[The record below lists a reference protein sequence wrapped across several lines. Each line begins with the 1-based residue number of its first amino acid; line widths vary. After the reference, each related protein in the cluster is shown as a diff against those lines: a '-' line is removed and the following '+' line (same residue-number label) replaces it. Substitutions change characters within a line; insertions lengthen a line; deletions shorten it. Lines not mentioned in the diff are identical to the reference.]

1 MTPFDV
7 HTPETAHG
15 EASEILA
22 DIGQKLGFTPNMFA
36 VMGGAPAALGAFME
50 MNRSVTRSSLTP
62 LEAEIAQ
69 TAASV
74 ENLSPY
80 CVAGHT
86 AFAAMQELDV
96 GVIESVRNEKR
107 LAEPRLEALRSFTR
121 RMVETHGHLRDDEL
135 SAFLDAGYSRDQA
148 IEVVMVI
155 SLKFF
160 SNLTG
165 NLTGIPLDDAFAPF
179 EWKPSGTRVMAA

>member
-1 MTPFDV
+1 VTVYLVRRFATMLMTLAVISALVFIIINLP
-7 HTPETAHG
+7 PGNYLSNQIAEMRSSG
-15 EASEILA
+15 EAAGVAQAEALIAQYSLDKPVWQQYFIW
-22 DIGQKLGFTPNMFA
+22 
-36 VMGGAPAALGAFME
+36 VGALPGPDE
-50 MNRSVTRSSLTP
+50 YPRDRSRRSV
-62 LEAEIAQ
+62 
-69 TAASV
+69 
-74 ENLSPY
+74 
-80 CVAGHT
+80 G
-86 AFAAMQELDV
+86 
-96 GVIESVRNEKR
+96 
-107 LAEPRLEALRSFTR
+107 
-121 RMVETHGHLRDDEL
+121 EL